1 MLLKAPDSD
10 AAELAFA
17 EWRAKLPFWN
27 IEADRFRA
35 AALEACRSGVTPPG
49 ITEDIESVLGQI
61 RVALHRCD
69 ALIDAALPG
78 DHQLTPLIKAAADFE
93 ALLESL
99 HASRERIEDFGGS
112 APRAKGPVTIAHRA
126 PSPPPPR

>member
-1 MLLKAPDSD
+1 MLLKSPDSD

-35 AALEACRSGVTPPG
+35 AALAARDTGAAPPG
-49 ITEDIESVLGQI
+49 VADEIEIVLAQV
-61 RVALHRCD
+61 RAALQRCD

-78 DHQLTPLIKAAADFE
+78 DHQLTLLVRATADFE

-99 HASRERIEDFGGS
+99 HASLERIEDLGGRVPS
-112 APRAKGPVTIAHRA
+112 ARGPVTIAHGA
-126 PSPPPPR
+126 PPPPR

>member
-35 AALEACRSGVTPPG
+35 AAVGACRSGVTPPG
-49 ITEDIESVLGQI
+49 ITDDIESVLIQI
-61 RVALHRCD
+61 RSALRRCD
-69 ALIDAALPG
+69 ALIDVALPG
-78 DHQLTPLIKAAADFE
+78 DHRLTPLIKAAADFE

-99 HASRERIEDFGGS
+99 HRSRERIEDLGGS
-112 APRAKGPVTIAHRA
+112 APSVQGPVTIAHRS
-126 PSPPPPR
+126 PSPPPR